1 MKVIRFLDKH
11 LEEILISCFMGYFV
25 IAIVWEVIARAIGI
39 SAPWTE
45 ETARYSFIWMVL
57 VGCAAAVKHGN
68 HVRVNILEIYT
79 PPKISAA
86 IKWISFGIFLVF
98 CGILLV
104 GGIKVCQGLAANPQR
119 TAVLQVSTVWVY
131 VSLPVG
137 MTLTVFRLIQNMIR
151 AAMVRNKEQE
161 GEK

>member
-1 MKVIRFLDKH
+1 MKVIRFLDKN
-11 LEEILISCFMGYFV
+11 LEEILISCFMAYFV
-25 IAIVWEVIARAIGI
+25 VAIVWEVIARALGI

-57 VGCAAAVKHGN
+57 IGCAAAVKHGN

-79 PPKISAA
+79 PAKASAA

-98 CGILLV
+98 CGILLY

-131 VSLPVG
+131 ASLPVG
-137 MTLTVFRLIQNMIR
+137 MFLTVFRLIQSMVR
-151 AAMVRNKEQE
+151 AARGKGNEQE
-161 GEK
+161 VDK